1 MKFARIAIALLFV
14 PSAFAQNNAKPV
26 DLTLED
32 QFEQKRAVVDHKGE
46 VLILV
51 YGDRKATDA
60 CRELGEKLHVLFH
73 PTAAGKTPEKAQLAP
88 VVALEGVPAGQ
99 KSPNVAVIPV
109 AVAGKVPG
117 PVKAMIRVGIKKDVP
132 VVPVWIDYGTL
143 MEDKFGL
150 REGQPNIALFDAQ
163 GRRRLKVNGT
173 PDKATWE
180 KILQTAQNLRAEAA
194 GLR

>member
-1 MKFARIAIALLFV
+1 MLTRFAVFLLT
-14 PSAFAQNNAKPV
+14 ATAGFAQQAKPV

-32 QFEQKRAVVDHKGE
+32 QFEQKRTVADHKGE
-46 VLILV
+46 VIIFV

-73 PTAAGKTPEKAQLAP
+73 PTAAGKTGEKAYLAP
-88 VVALEGVPAGQ
+88 VAPLEGLPAGV

-117 PVKAMIRVGIKKDVP
+117 PVKGLIRSGIKKDVP
-132 VVPVWIDYGTL
+132 VMPVWIDYGTQ

-150 REGQPNIALFDAQ
+150 RESQPNVAVLDAQ
-163 GRRRLKVNGT
+163 GRLRLKVNGT
-173 PDKATWE
+173 PDKASFE